1 MYFRTNYFLFGNNIG
16 HLQEVEKEDKSE
28 GWTSCGTNVLK
39 VALLGCGRWGQ
50 NHLGVLSSFRERGLI
65 DRIIVIDTSKTA
77 RDAAV
82 LADETR
88 VNTDGLEADLVIIA
102 TPSSLHASQARE
114 LLAKGHH
121 VLVEKPL
128 GCSESE
134 AAQVLASAREFGRI
148 LGVGLLLRFHPAVA
162 LANQLINNGELG
174 RLVSLR
180 FVRRTTRNAPE
191 EGNVIEALGVHAID
205 LMCNFMSESEPSAVN
220 VEGDEIEARIALE
233 FPHGI
238 EAIIDVA
245 WQASQERRSVT
256 LVGSNATLKFD
267 LDVHDRVVLISD
279 NGEKEIYCESTISP
293 LEAELEDI
301 ITGIDNFNSG
311 HAWAPTP
318 DYGAALRGVRWTER
332 AIQALPILRP
342 H

>member
-1 MYFRTNYFLFGNNIG
+1 M
-16 HLQEVEKEDKSE
+16 V
-28 GWTSCGTNVLK
+28 K

-50 NHLGVLSSFRERGLI
+50 NHLRVLSSFREKGII
-65 DRIIVIDTSKTA
+65 DYITVVDTSKLA
-77 RDAAV
+77 RDAAI
-82 LADETR
+82 LADEIKSDFDN
-88 VNTDGLEADLVIIA
+88 VDADLVIIA
-102 TPSSLHASQARE
+102 TPSNLHASQARD
-114 LLAKGHH
+114 LLSKGYH

-148 LGVGLLLRFHPAVA
+148 IGVGLLLRFHPAVA

-191 EGNVIEALGVHAID
+191 DGNVIEALGVHAID

-256 LVGSNATLKFD
+256 LVGSIATLRFD
-267 LDVHDRVVLISD
+267 LDVHDRVELISND
-279 NGEKEIYCESTISP
+279 GEKEIFCESTISP
-293 LEAELEDI
+293 LEAELENI
-301 ITGIDNFNSG
+301 ITGINNFNSG
-311 HAWAPTP
+311 YAWAPTP

-332 AIQALPILRP
+332 AIQALPISRP

>member
-1 MYFRTNYFLFGNNIG
+1 M
-16 HLQEVEKEDKSE
+16 V
-28 GWTSCGTNVLK
+28 K

-50 NHLGVLSSFRERGLI
+50 NHRRVLSSFREKGII
-65 DRIIVIDTSKTA
+65 DYITVVDTSKSA
-77 RDAAV
+77 RDAAI
-82 LADETR
+82 LADETKSDFDN
-88 VNTDGLEADLVIIA
+88 VDADLVIIA
-102 TPSSLHASQARE
+102 TPSNLHASQARD
-114 LLAKGHH
+114 LLSKGYH

-148 LGVGLLLRFHPAVA
+148 IGVGLLLRFHPAVA

-191 EGNVIEALGVHAID
+191 DGNVIEALGVHAID

-256 LVGSNATLKFD
+256 LVGSIATLRFD
-267 LDVHDRVVLISD
+267 LDVHDRVELISND
-279 NGEKEIYCESTISP
+279 GEKEIFCESTISP
-293 LEAELEDI
+293 LEAELENI
-301 ITGIDNFNSG
+301 ITGINNFNSG
-311 HAWAPTP
+311 YAWAPTP

-332 AIQALPILRP
+332 AIQALPISRP

>member
-1 MYFRTNYFLFGNNIG
+1 
-16 HLQEVEKEDKSE
+16 V
-28 GWTSCGTNVLK
+28 K

-50 NHLGVLSSFRERGLI
+50 NHLRVLSSFREKGII
-65 DRIIVIDTSKTA
+65 DYITVVDTSKSA
-77 RDAAV
+77 RDAAI
-82 LADETR
+82 LADETKSDFDN
-88 VNTDGLEADLVIIA
+88 VDADLVIIA
-102 TPSSLHASQARE
+102 TPSNLHASQARD
-114 LLAKGHH
+114 LLSKGYH

-148 LGVGLLLRFHPAVA
+148 IGVGLLLRFHPAVA

-191 EGNVIEALGVHAID
+191 GGNVIEALGVHAID

-256 LVGSNATLKFD
+256 LVGSIATLRFD
-267 LDVHDRVVLISD
+267 LDVHDRVELISD
-279 NGEKEIYCESTISP
+279 DGEKEIFCESTISP
-293 LEAELEDI
+293 LEAELENI
-301 ITGIDNFNSG
+301 ITGINNFNSG

-332 AIQALPILRP
+332 AIQALPISRP

>member
-1 MYFRTNYFLFGNNIG
+1 M
-16 HLQEVEKEDKSE
+16 
-28 GWTSCGTNVLK
+28 LK

>member
-1 MYFRTNYFLFGNNIG
+1 M
-16 HLQEVEKEDKSE
+16 
-28 GWTSCGTNVLK
+28 LK

-50 NHLGVLSSFRERGLI
+50 NHLRVLASFRERG
-65 DRIIVIDTSKTA
+65 IIGHITVIDTLKSA
-77 RDAAV
+77 RDAAT
-82 LADETR
+82 LADETKSDFDN
-88 VNTDGLEADLVIIA
+88 VDADLVIIA
-102 TPSSLHASQARE
+102 TPSNLHASQARD
-114 LLAKGHH
+114 LLSKGYH

-148 LGVGLLLRFHPAVA
+148 IGVGLLLRFHPAVA

-191 EGNVIEALGVHAID
+191 GGNVIEALGVHAID

-256 LVGSNATLKFD
+256 LVGSIATLRFD
-267 LDVHDRVVLISD
+267 IDVHDRDEFISD
-279 NGEKEIYCESTISP
+279 DGQKEIYWETTITP
-293 LEAELEDI
+293 LEAEFENI
-301 ITGIDNFNSG
+301 ITGINNFNSG

-332 AIQALPILRP
+332 AIQALPISRP

>member
-1 MYFRTNYFLFGNNIG
+1 M
-16 HLQEVEKEDKSE
+16 V
-28 GWTSCGTNVLK
+28 K

-50 NHLGVLSSFRERGLI
+50 NHLRVLSSFRERGII

-77 RDAAV
+77 RDAAT
-82 LADETR
+82 LADEIKE
-88 VNTDGLEADLVIIA
+88 NIDGLEADLVIIA

-148 LGVGLLLRFHPAVA
+148 IGVGLLLRFHPAVA

-191 EGNVIEALGVHAID
+191 GGNVIEALGVHAID

-245 WQASQERRSVT
+245 WQASLERRSVT
-256 LVGSNATLKFD
+256 LVGSNATLRFD

-293 LEAELEDI
+293 LEAELENI
-301 ITGIDNFNSG
+301 ITGINNFNSG
-311 HAWAPTP
+311 YAWAPTP

-332 AIQALPILRP
+332 AIQALPISRP

>member
-1 MYFRTNYFLFGNNIG
+1 M
-16 HLQEVEKEDKSE
+16 V
-28 GWTSCGTNVLK
+28 K

-50 NHLGVLSSFRERGLI
+50 NHLRVLSSFREKGII
-65 DRIIVIDTSKTA
+65 DYITVVDTSKSA
-77 RDAAV
+77 RDAAI
-82 LADETR
+82 LADETKSDFDN
-88 VNTDGLEADLVIIA
+88 VDADLVIIA
-102 TPSSLHASQARE
+102 TPSNLHASQARD
-114 LLAKGHH
+114 LLSKGYH

-148 LGVGLLLRFHPAVA
+148 IGVGLLLRFHPAVA

-191 EGNVIEALGVHAID
+191 GGNVIEALGVHAID

-256 LVGSNATLKFD
+256 LVGSIATLRFD
-267 LDVHDRVVLISD
+267 LDVHDRVELISD
-279 NGEKEIYCESTISP
+279 DGEKEIFCESTISP
-293 LEAELEDI
+293 LEAELENI
-301 ITGIDNFNSG
+301 ITGINNFNSG

-332 AIQALPILRP
+332 AIQALPISRP

>member
-1 MYFRTNYFLFGNNIG
+1 M
-16 HLQEVEKEDKSE
+16 V
-28 GWTSCGTNVLK
+28 K

-50 NHLGVLSSFRERGLI
+50 NHLRVLSSFREKGII
-65 DRIIVIDTSKTA
+65 DYITVVDTSKSA
-77 RDAAV
+77 RDAAT
-82 LADETR
+82 LADETKSDFDN
-88 VNTDGLEADLVIIA
+88 VDADLVIIA
-102 TPSSLHASQARE
+102 TPSNLHASQARD
-114 LLAKGHH
+114 LLSKGYH

-148 LGVGLLLRFHPAVA
+148 IGVGLLLRFHPAVA

-191 EGNVIEALGVHAID
+191 GGNVIEALGVHAID

-256 LVGSNATLKFD
+256 LVGSIATLRFD
-267 LDVHDRVVLISD
+267 LDVHDRVELISD
-279 NGEKEIYCESTISP
+279 DGEKEIFCESTISP
-293 LEAELEDI
+293 LEAELENI
-301 ITGIDNFNSG
+301 ITGINNFNSG

-332 AIQALPILRP
+332 AIQALPISRP

>member
-1 MYFRTNYFLFGNNIG
+1 M
-16 HLQEVEKEDKSE
+16 V
-28 GWTSCGTNVLK
+28 K

-50 NHLGVLSSFRERGLI
+50 NHLRVLSSFREKGII
-65 DRIIVIDTSKTA
+65 DYITVVDTSKSA
-77 RDAAV
+77 RDAAI
-82 LADETR
+82 LADETKSDFDN
-88 VNTDGLEADLVIIA
+88 VDADLVIIA
-102 TPSSLHASQARE
+102 TPSNLHASQARD
-114 LLAKGHH
+114 LLSKGYH

-148 LGVGLLLRFHPAVA
+148 IGVGLLLRFHPAVA

-191 EGNVIEALGVHAID
+191 DGNVIEALGVHAID

-256 LVGSNATLKFD
+256 LVGSIATLRFD
-267 LDVHDRVVLISD
+267 LDVHDRVELISND
-279 NGEKEIYCESTISP
+279 GEKEIFCESTISP
-293 LEAELEDI
+293 LEAELKNI
-301 ITGIDNFNSG
+301 ITGINNFNSG
-311 HAWAPTP
+311 YAWAPTP

-332 AIQALPILRP
+332 AIQALPISRP

>member
-1 MYFRTNYFLFGNNIG
+1 M
-16 HLQEVEKEDKSE
+16 V
-28 GWTSCGTNVLK
+28 K

-50 NHLGVLSSFRERGLI
+50 NHLRVLSSFREKGII
-65 DRIIVIDTSKTA
+65 DYITVVDTSKSA
-77 RDAAV
+77 RDAAI
-82 LADETR
+82 LADETKSDFDN
-88 VNTDGLEADLVIIA
+88 VDADLVIIA
-102 TPSSLHASQARE
+102 TPSNLHASQARD
-114 LLAKGHH
+114 LLSKGYH

-148 LGVGLLLRFHPAVA
+148 IGVGLLLRFHPAVA

-191 EGNVIEALGVHAID
+191 GGNVIEALGVHAID

-256 LVGSNATLKFD
+256 LVGSIATLRFD
-267 LDVHDRVVLISD
+267 LDVHDRVELISD
-279 NGEKEIYCESTISP
+279 DGEKEIFCESTISP
-293 LEAELEDI
+293 LEAELENI
-301 ITGIDNFNSG
+301 ITGINNFNSG
-311 HAWAPTP
+311 YAWAPTP

-332 AIQALPILRP
+332 AIQALPISRP

>member
-1 MYFRTNYFLFGNNIG
+1 M
-16 HLQEVEKEDKSE
+16 V
-28 GWTSCGTNVLK
+28 K

-50 NHLGVLSSFRERGLI
+50 NHLRVLSSFREKGII
-65 DRIIVIDTSKTA
+65 DYITVVDTSKSA
-77 RDAAV
+77 RDAAI
-82 LADETR
+82 LADETKSDFDN
-88 VNTDGLEADLVIIA
+88 VDADLVIIA
-102 TPSSLHASQARE
+102 TPSNLHASQARD
-114 LLAKGHH
+114 LLSKGYH

-148 LGVGLLLRFHPAVA
+148 IGVGLLLRFHPAVA

-191 EGNVIEALGVHAID
+191 GGNVIEALGVHAID

-256 LVGSNATLKFD
+256 LVGSIATLRFD
-267 LDVHDRVVLISD
+267 LDVHDRVELISND
-279 NGEKEIYCESTISP
+279 GEKEIFCESTISP
-293 LEAELEDI
+293 LEAELENI
-301 ITGIDNFNSG
+301 ITGINNFNSG
-311 HAWAPTP
+311 YAWAPTP

-332 AIQALPILRP
+332 AIQALPISRP

>member
-1 MYFRTNYFLFGNNIG
+1 M
-16 HLQEVEKEDKSE
+16 
-28 GWTSCGTNVLK
+28 LK

-50 NHLGVLSSFRERGLI
+50 NHLRVLASFRERG
-65 DRIIVIDTSKTA
+65 IIGHITVIDTLKSA
-77 RDAAV
+77 REAAT
-82 LADETR
+82 LADEIKDDFDD
-88 VNTDGLEADLVIIA
+88 VDADLVIIA
-102 TPSSLHASQARE
+102 TPSNLHASQARD
-114 LLAKGHH
+114 LLSKGYH

-148 LGVGLLLRFHPAVA
+148 IGVGLLLRFHPAVA

-191 EGNVIEALGVHAID
+191 GGNVIEALGVHAID

-256 LVGSNATLKFD
+256 LVGSIATLRFD

-279 NGEKEIYCESTISP
+279 NGEKEIFCESTISP
-293 LEAELEDI
+293 LEAELENI
-301 ITGIDNFNSG
+301 ITGINNFNSG

-332 AIQALPILRP
+332 AIQALPISRP

>member
-1 MYFRTNYFLFGNNIG
+1 M
-16 HLQEVEKEDKSE
+16 V
-28 GWTSCGTNVLK
+28 K

-50 NHLGVLSSFRERGLI
+50 NHLRVLSSFREKGII
-65 DRIIVIDTSKTA
+65 DYITVVDTSKSA
-77 RDAAV
+77 RDAAI
-82 LADETR
+82 LADETKSDFDN
-88 VNTDGLEADLVIIA
+88 VDADLVIIA
-102 TPSSLHASQARE
+102 TPSNLHASQARD
-114 LLAKGHH
+114 LLSKGYH

-148 LGVGLLLRFHPAVA
+148 IGVGLLLRFHPAVA

-191 EGNVIEALGVHAID
+191 GGNVIEALGVHAID

-256 LVGSNATLKFD
+256 LVGSIATLRFD
-267 LDVHDRVVLISD
+267 LDVHDRVELISND
-279 NGEKEIYCESTISP
+279 GEKEIFCESTISP
-293 LEAELEDI
+293 LQAELENI
-301 ITGIDNFNSG
+301 ITGINNFNSG
-311 HAWAPTP
+311 YAWAPTP

-332 AIQALPILRP
+332 AIQALPISRP

>member
-1 MYFRTNYFLFGNNIG
+1 M
-16 HLQEVEKEDKSE
+16 V
-28 GWTSCGTNVLK
+28 K

-50 NHLGVLSSFRERGLI
+50 NHLRVLSSFREKGII
-65 DRIIVIDTSKTA
+65 DYITVVDTSKSA
-77 RDAAV
+77 RDAAI
-82 LADETR
+82 LADETKSDFDN
-88 VNTDGLEADLVIIA
+88 VDADLVIIA
-102 TPSSLHASQARE
+102 TPSNLHASQARD
-114 LLAKGHH
+114 LLSKGYH

-148 LGVGLLLRFHPAVA
+148 IGVGLLLRFHPAVA

-191 EGNVIEALGVHAID
+191 GGNVIEALGVHAID

-256 LVGSNATLKFD
+256 LVGSIATLRFD
-267 LDVHDRVVLISD
+267 LDVHDRVVLISN
-279 NGEKEIYCESTISP
+279 NGEKEIFCESTISP
-293 LEAELEDI
+293 LEAELENI
-301 ITGIDNFNSG
+301 ITGINNFNSG

-332 AIQALPILRP
+332 AIQALPISRP

>member
-1 MYFRTNYFLFGNNIG
+1 M
-16 HLQEVEKEDKSE
+16 V
-28 GWTSCGTNVLK
+28 K

-50 NHLGVLSSFRERGLI
+50 NHLRVLSSFREKGII
-65 DRIIVIDTSKTA
+65 DYITVVDTSKSA
-77 RDAAV
+77 RDAAI
-82 LADETR
+82 LADETKSDFDN
-88 VNTDGLEADLVIIA
+88 VDADLVIIA
-102 TPSSLHASQARE
+102 TPSNLHASQARD
-114 LLAKGHH
+114 LLSKGYH

-148 LGVGLLLRFHPAVA
+148 IGVGLLLRFHPAVA

-191 EGNVIEALGVHAID
+191 DGNVIEALGVHAID

-220 VEGDEIEARIALE
+220 VEGDDIEARIALE

-256 LVGSNATLKFD
+256 LVGSIATLRFD
-267 LDVHDRVVLISD
+267 LDVHDRVELISND
-279 NGEKEIYCESTISP
+279 GEKEIFCESTNSP
-293 LEAELEDI
+293 LEAELENI
-301 ITGIDNFNSG
+301 ITGINNFNSG
-311 HAWAPTP
+311 YAWAPTP

-332 AIQALPILRP
+332 AIQALPISRT